1 MRGKRGREYRSGP
14 KMIMLKSNYESVK
27 RSSETQLVVSKT
39 ARKGFREA
47 LAQRYLSHP
56 NLK

>member
-1 MRGKRGREYRSGP
+1 MGGNRGREYRSGP

-39 ARKGFREA
+39 ARKELGEA
-47 LAQRYLSHP
+47 LAQRDISHP